1 MSTSKHEEEVR
12 ASFKNRAYVYLHMYD
27 ELVAELGPD
36 KAKEIMKKA
45 IFKRGVEVGS
55 SFQKYAPGDMKGL
68 CDAFV
73 GGSPADGALFCPEIE
88 RCDEGGIDLTFK
100 RCPLKEAWLEA
111 GLPEEKV
118 ALLCDIAAVVD
129 YGTFE
134 GNGFAFSADTYKPG
148 ADGCCHL
155 HIRPGK

>member
-1 MSTSKHEEEVR
+1 MSVEKHEEELR
-12 ASFKNRAYVYLHMYD
+12 ASFKNRAYIYLNIYRELCD
-27 ELVAELGPD
+27 ELGKD
-36 KAKEIMKKA
+36 KATEIMKRA
-45 IFKRGVEVGS
+45 IYKRGVETGRQ
-55 SFQKYAPGDMKGL
+55 FACYAPNNMKGL

-73 GGSPADGALFCPEIE
+73 GGSPAGGALFVPDIE
-88 RCDEGGIDLTFK
+88 KCDETGIDLTFK

-111 GLPEEKV
+111 GLSEEEV
-118 ALLCDIAAVVD
+118 ATLCDIAAVVD

-134 GNGFAFSADTYKPG
+134 GNGFAFTADTYKSG